1 MSMSTEHKTRLEF
14 YIDKLGDVTEAIKAA
29 RAEQELEIKQMQM
42 TRTKEAEAAYTR
54 LKRGIK

>member
-42 TRTKEAEAAYTR
+42 TRTKEAEAAYR
-54 LKRGIK
+54 MFKGA